1 MSIEDQVLKSSK
13 IIAVVGL
20 SAKKD
25 RPSFTV
31 ASYLQQQGCQVIPVN
46 PTATEILGEKCYADL
61 LSIPEQVD
69 TVDVFRRPEDV
80 LPIVEDAIA
89 IGAKSIWLQEG
100 VINTEA
106 AKRAEEAGLMVVM
119 DKCMLKEHKR
129 LFGIE

>member
-1 MSIEDQVLKSSK
+1 MSVEDQVLKSSK

-20 SAKKD
+20 SAKED